1 MNMKDTIRKRVYR
14 GRSTWSAFKDGGT
27 GRDYSR
33 LFPKYKAKL
42 EFSAEWCEDAI
53 LAVQAENSK
62 LLRETGRCSWT
73 SGDYVSMPSKY
84 YPVAFNEHA
93 GY

>member
-1 MNMKDTIRKRVYR
+1 MKNTIRKRVYR

-27 GRDYSR
+27 GRDYSC
-33 LFPKYKAKL
+33 LWPKANTKL
-42 EFSAEWCEDAI
+42 EFSAEWCEDAMY
-53 LAVQAENSK
+53 AVQAENSR

-73 SGDYVSMPSKY
+73 SGDYVSLPSKY
-84 YPVAFNEHA
+84 YVVEFNEHA